1 MKLTKIFLVIMALCA
16 ISCGKNEGST
26 PGGPNNPSGPNNPGG
41 PNTDDNG
48 IVWTESGHLAGQW
61 SLTSYGQSV
70 QPEIYIEFCE
80 DGTFNLYQR
89 FTSIKW
95 ISYKGSY
102 TIQNNILTGKYSG
115 DIPLSNYKV
124 SYGKKGDL
132 KYIRLKSDKDDA
144 YIQIYEECEI
154 PEYIVEEAKSGAKAV
169 RSTELVP
176 FL

>member
-16 ISCGKNEGST
+16 LSCGKNEGLT
-26 PGGPNNPSGPNNPGG
+26 PGGPNNPGG
-41 PNTDDNG
+41 PSTDDNG

-80 DGTFNLYQR
+80 DETFNLYQR
-89 FTSIKW
+89 FTDIAW
-95 ISYKGSY
+95 VHYNGNY
-102 TIQNNILTGKYSG
+102 TLKSNILTGKYSDG
-115 DIPLSNYKV
+115 TSLANDYKV

-154 PEYIVEEAKSGAKAV
+154 PEYIVEEAKSGTKAV
-169 RSTELVP
+169 RSTDLAP
-176 FL
+176 IL